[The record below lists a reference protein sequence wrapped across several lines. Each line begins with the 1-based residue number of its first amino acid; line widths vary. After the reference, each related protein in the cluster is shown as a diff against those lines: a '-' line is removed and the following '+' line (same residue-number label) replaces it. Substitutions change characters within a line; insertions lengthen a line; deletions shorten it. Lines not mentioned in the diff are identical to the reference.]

1 MPAPEAVA
9 IDPALRSV
17 LRALTRVCP
26 HDDLVARLVYL
37 VDWRSALT
45 IQRQTTRVEWRID
58 GRGPRLGLVEAAAR
72 QIRAERTLIDRI
84 MPTPTRRLPDLF
96 AGDVESL
103 DHVLK
108 EAALMNRL
116 QLVRLVMSTYP
127 VMTADLDGQPPVADL
142 PAKVPPYDALMA
154 KAAR

>member
-1 MPAPEAVA
+1 MPVTQVPV

-17 LRALTRVCP
+17 LRALVRVCP

-45 IQRQTTRVEWRID
+45 IQRQTTAVEWRID
-58 GRGPRLGLVEAAAR
+58 GRGPRLGLMEAASR
-72 QIRAERTLIDRI
+72 VVRAERKLLDRI
-84 MPTPTRRLPDLF
+84 MPTPTRRLPDLA
-96 AGDVESL
+96 AGDVDSL

-108 EAALMNRL
+108 EAARMDRL

-142 PAKVPPYDALMA
+142 PALVPPYR
-154 KAAR
+154 AAMGEAA